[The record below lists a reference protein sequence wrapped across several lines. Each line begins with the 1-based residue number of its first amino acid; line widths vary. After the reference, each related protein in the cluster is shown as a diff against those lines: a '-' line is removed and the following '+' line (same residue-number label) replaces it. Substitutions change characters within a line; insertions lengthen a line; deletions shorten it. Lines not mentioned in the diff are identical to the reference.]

1 MTDDNLELWKAYLKW
16 EMKYEELQQK
26 LNERKMMTTVNELQA
41 QNAIKNVDVKAYKN
55 AMKIEEPISY
65 KKLYAVKDIDMGLM
79 DIYPSANDVIAI
91 RNFGS
96 AVKENKGLSMYPEK
110 FELYKLGEVNSYS
123 GEFVP
128 DLRKLATATDF
139 AELNK

>member
-1 MTDDNLELWKAYLKW
+1 
-16 EMKYEELQQK
+16 
-26 LNERKMMTTVNELQA
+26 
-41 QNAIKNVDVKAYKN
+41 
-55 AMKIEEPISY
+55 
-65 KKLYAVKDIDMGLM
+65 MGLM

-110 FELYKLGEVNSYS
+110 FELYKLGEVNSES
-123 GEFVP
+123 GEFIA